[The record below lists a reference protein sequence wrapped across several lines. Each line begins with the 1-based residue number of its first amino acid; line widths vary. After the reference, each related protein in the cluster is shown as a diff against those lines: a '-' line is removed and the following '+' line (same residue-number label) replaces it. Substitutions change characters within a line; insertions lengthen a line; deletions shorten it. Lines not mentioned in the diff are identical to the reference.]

1 MIDDDENN
9 ETEHS
14 LLDIEPMSIF
24 KSLDIR
30 SSISNRPELPNEEF
44 GDFMELLIR
53 WNLFDACDSDILKFS
68 LKISRDDVRLLTSVK
83 QGRQVID
90 QINVSHISFKKV
102 PIITYKEETCY
113 LYYRPI
119 FDG

>member
-30 SSISNRPELPNEEF
+30 SSISNRPELPSEEF
-44 GDFMELLIR
+44 GEVTIYSNFH
-53 WNLFDACDSDILKFS
+53 K
-68 LKISRDDVRLLTSVK
+68 RLVAMM
-83 QGRQVID
+83 
-90 QINVSHISFKKV
+90 
-102 PIITYKEETCY
+102 
-113 LYYRPI
+113 
-119 FDG
+119 